1 MVTITIT
8 TCYDRHLKKK
18 NEKRK
23 QLGRG
28 DLKLELP

>member
-8 TCYDRHLKKK
+8 TCYDRHLKMK

-28 DLKLELP
+28 ELKLELP